1 MELYKEKYF
10 DHRTWILENMAAVGL
25 TMQETIIVL
34 LIDLGNQYNEAIS
47 VEYLAKKS
55 GSTNQEVDAIIN
67 SLFNKGLLTIKA
79 SGKKIIFDISNLFIM
94 RPSAIQSDD
103 IFELFETEF
112 KKPLSQNQ
120 MVRISEWLRIY
131 DKDSIIDALRE
142 ASINEKL
149 SLSYIEKILAAHEK
163 DK

>member
-25 TMQETIIVL
+25 TMQETVIVL